1 LVKYNTRKGSHLV
14 KAPWVYNRFIVTR
27 QALIIISKDYW
38 YIKARWVGLIN
49 TPEKVIPP
57 AGYTHRDWLTIP
69 RRYLLLVNISSTTID

>member
-1 LVKYNTRKGSHLV
+1 MGTILVNTSQDNQQYLV

-49 TPEKVIPP
+49 TPEKVIHL
-57 AGYTHRDWLTIP
+57 YIDTSCWLYP
-69 RRYLLLVNISSTTID
+69 